1 MEEYKFSEYRE
12 DTSEIWYVQTIIRCV
27 MIYFLVH
34 QLELTLIP
42 AILINCQ
49 GNINQVC
56 DR

>member
-1 MEEYKFSEYRE
+1 MILQRYGMFKL
-12 DTSEIWYVQTIIRCV
+12 IRCV
-27 MIYFLVH
+27 MIYFSVH